1 MRIYDRIIEEMLK
14 KIFHFSSVY
23 TSKSEKFNILYND
36 LLKTICSV
44 EAIDD
49 ENVRLCIANP
59 LLKGKHCI
67 DNIKVIDL
75 LTIVYTLKTLMKADV
90 ELKRKYFNSIDI
102 SFLPLL
108 SSKEELSIKA
118 DKSFSDFYELDE
130 DAAKEMYDN
139 SPRMRVKYL
148 IYEYD
153 CIYIKTQNKLC
164 SRLMSM
170 PLEIKRLAG
179 YDLIDS
185 FIDYNIE
192 IEKIVSNNNP
202 IESNNDISEHIEYTD
217 DEAKVYSN
225 FLKSSYR

>member
-1 MRIYDRIIEEMLK
+1 MAEYDRIIEEMLK
-14 KIFHFSSVY
+14 RNFSSVY

-75 LTIVYTLKTLMKADV
+75 LTIVYTLKTLMEADGI
-90 ELKRKYFNSIDI
+90 ELKKEYFNSIDI

-108 SSKEELSIKA
+108 SSKEESSIRA
-118 DKSFSDFYELDE
+118 DKSFSDFYDLDK
-130 DAAKEMYDN
+130 DVAKEVYDN
-139 SPRMRVKYL
+139 FPRMRVKYL
-148 IYEYD
+148 IYEGD
-153 CIYIKTQNKLC
+153 CIYSKTQNKLR

-179 YDLIDS
+179 YDLIVP
-185 FIDYNIE
+185 FIDENIE
-192 IEKIVSNNNP
+192 IEKIVSNNKP
-202 IESNNDISEHIEYTD
+202 ITLNNDISEYREYTD

>member
-1 MRIYDRIIEEMLK
+1 MAEYDTIIKEMLERD
-14 KIFHFSSVY
+14 FASVY
-23 TSKSEKFNILYND
+23 IGENERFNILYND

-49 ENVRLCIANP
+49 NNVRLCIANP
-59 LLKGKHCI
+59 LLKGKYCI

-75 LTIVYTLKTLMKADV
+75 VTIVYTLRTLMEADGI
-90 ELKRKYFNSIDI
+90 ELKKEYFNSIDI

-118 DKSFSDFYELDE
+118 DKSFSDFYELDK
-130 DAAKEMYDN
+130 DVAKEMYDN

-148 IYEYD
+148 IYEGD
-153 CIYIKTQNKLC
+153 CIYSKTQNKLR

-179 YDLIDS
+179 YDLIVP
-185 FIDYNIE
+185 FIDENIE
-192 IEKIVSNNNP
+192 IEKLVSNNKP
-202 IESNNDISEHIEYTD
+202 ITSNNGITEYIGYTD
-217 DEAKVYSN
+217 DESKVYSN

>member
-1 MRIYDRIIEEMLK
+1 MAEYDTIIKEMLERD
-14 KIFHFSSVY
+14 FASVY
-23 TSKSEKFNILYND
+23 IGENERFNILYND
-36 LLKTICSV
+36 LLKTTCSV

-75 LTIVYTLKTLMKADV
+75 LTIVYTLKTLMEADGI
-90 ELKRKYFNSIDI
+90 ELKKEYFNSIDI

-118 DKSFSDFYELDE
+118 DKSFSDFYELDK

-148 IYEYD
+148 INEGD
-153 CIYIKTQNKLC
+153 CIYIKT
-164 SRLMSM
+164 
-170 PLEIKRLAG
+170 
-179 YDLIDS
+179 
-185 FIDYNIE
+185 
-192 IEKIVSNNNP
+192 
-202 IESNNDISEHIEYTD
+202 
-217 DEAKVYSN
+217 
-225 FLKSSYR
+225 

>member
-1 MRIYDRIIEEMLK
+1 MSEYDKIIEEMLK
-14 KIFHFSSVY
+14 RNFSSVY
-23 TSKSEKFNILYND
+23 TSKSEKFKILYND

-49 ENVRLCIANP
+49 ENVRLYIANP
-59 LLKGKHCI
+59 LLKGKYCI

-75 LTIVYTLKTLMKADV
+75 VTIVYTLKTLMEADGI
-90 ELKRKYFNSIDI
+90 ELKKEYFNSIDI

-118 DKSFSDFYELDE
+118 DKSFSDFYELDK
-130 DAAKEMYDN
+130 DVAKEMYDN

-148 IYEYD
+148 IYEGD
-153 CIYIKTQNKLC
+153 CIYIKTQSKLR

-179 YDLIDS
+179 YDLIVP
-185 FIDYNIE
+185 FIDENIE
-192 IEKIVSNNNP
+192 IEKLASNNNP
-202 IESNNDISEHIEYTD
+202 ITSNNDISEHIEYTD